1 MARAIFGTSPK
12 NEKKCTFSKIPK
24 VTFGKSTRVLFD
36 GNTFPG
42 DITHNPK
49 LYPLMA
55 IGSHSKPNLNMEFF
69 FFFANK
75 LKNIVKENQDSD
87 GKNHFELL
95 I

>member
-24 VTFGKSTRVLFD
+24 VTFGKLTCVLFY

-42 DITHNPK
+42 DITHNPE

-55 IGSHSKPNLNMEFF
+55 IGSHGKCNLNMEFF
-69 FFFANK
+69 FFFVKK
-75 LKNIVKENQDSD
+75 LRNIMKEYQDSD
-87 GKNHFELL
+87 EKNHFELL